1 MGGTLDAINRIAGSD
16 IYAEEPNGLQADVLE
31 RFEGLCGTGSQSVHH
46 LPLRYLFARCWEVVL
61 PCMANK
67 ALPILLPTVGS
78 SIDHWSSIVV
88 SGIDEH
94 LFGDERIPACFVRF
108 HLKLGAVATDC

>member
-1 MGGTLDAINRIAGSD
+1 MR
-16 IYAEEPNGLQADVLE
+16 E
-31 RFEGLCGTGSQSVHH
+31 RSFCLVWQIRPSQCRS
-46 LPLRYLFARCWEVVL
+46 
-61 PCMANK
+61 
-67 ALPILLPTVGS
+67 PTVGS

-88 SGIDEH
+88 SGVDEH